1 VQDRD
6 IPAGCNSFEEIDLS
20 LANVWLQ
27 LLDGGLVRADQV
39 TEITLHETPEIAG
52 KPSRWL
58 LDVAVAVPVG
68 SGDPSGWRTG
78 PLHRTLA
85 QTDRCPREAPAV
97 LARLLTQLN
106 AVDAAGIMRADTSRL
121 RAAPH
126 PERTAAAG
134 DVHFG
139 FTAFAGADEPA
150 MPSLVDGGGPSDVR
164 ELSSRTPASS
174 GARGG

>member
-1 VQDRD
+1 M
-6 IPAGCNSFEEIDLS
+6 S

-27 LLDGGLVRADQV
+27 LLDGSLVRADQV
-39 TEITLHETPEIAG
+39 TEITVHQTPEIAG

-85 QTDRCPREAPAV
+85 QTGRCPREASAT
-97 LARLLTQLN
+97 LARLLAQLD
-106 AVDAAGIMRADTSRL
+106 AVDAAGILRADVSRVN
-121 RAAPH
+121 AAPH

-134 DVHFG
+134 EVHFG
-139 FTAFAGADEPA
+139 FTAFTGA
-150 MPSLVDGGGPSDVR
+150 GGPSMPSVADGDMR
-164 ELSSRTPASS
+164 ELTARETASS
-174 GARGG
+174 GAR

>member
-1 VQDRD
+1 M
-6 IPAGCNSFEEIDLS
+6 S

-27 LLDGGLVRADQV
+27 MLDGSLVRADQV

-97 LARLLTQLN
+97 LARLLAQLN
-106 AVDAAGIMRADTSRL
+106 AVDAAGIVRADTSRV

-126 PERTAAAG
+126 PERTAAAVG
-134 DVHFG
+134 EIHFG
-139 FTAFAGADEPA
+139 FTAFAAAGA
-150 MPSLVDGGGPSDVR
+150 SGPSTPPLLDRPTDLR
-164 ELSSRTPASS
+164 ELTSRNTTSS
-174 GARGG
+174 GAHAH

>member
-1 VQDRD
+1 M
-6 IPAGCNSFEEIDLS
+6 S

-27 LLDGGLVRADQV
+27 MLDGSLVRGDQV
-39 TEITLHETPEIAG
+39 TEITLHQTPEIAG

-85 QTDRCPREAPAV
+85 QTDRVRE
-97 LARLLTQLN
+97 
-106 AVDAAGIMRADTSRL
+106 
-121 RAAPH
+121 APH

-134 DVHFG
+134 DVRFG
-139 FTAFAGADEPA
+139 FTSFAGADA
-150 MPSLVDGGGPSDVR
+150 SDASGPSTPQLLDGSAPNDLR
-164 ELSSRTPASS
+164 ELTSRNTASS
-174 GARGG
+174 GAHGE